1 MINISAFIITK
12 NEASRVT
19 RAINSVK
26 DIAEEIIVVD
36 SGSVDDTV
44 SIAESLGAKVIFNEW
59 PGYVKQKS
67 FAESLCK
74 NNWVLNI
81 DADEELTQELQA
93 EIKQIFNSAKYNEYK
108 AYEINFITIHRYDQ
122 KARILAPSN
131 GFIRLYDR
139 NFCSFSNTKN
149 ATTHDTVTFNIP
161 TKACRFNRTANK

>member
-12 NEASRVT
+12 NEASRVAK
-19 RAINSVK
+19 AINSVK

-93 EIKQIFNSAKYNEYK
+93 EIKQIFNSAKFKPTIFVCTVEGS
-108 AYEINFITIHRYDQ
+108 ITDGTTAFRATAISF
-122 KARILAPSN
+122 AR
-131 GFIRLYDR
+131 R
-139 NFCSFSNTKN
+139 
-149 ATTHDTVTFNIP
+149 
-161 TKACRFNRTANK
+161 

>member
-81 DADEELTQELQA
+81 DADEELTQELHLIQLNTMN
-93 EIKQIFNSAKYNEYK
+93 IKLM
-108 AYEINFITIHRYDQ
+108 R
-122 KARILAPSN
+122 
-131 GFIRLYDR
+131 
-139 NFCSFSNTKN
+139 
-149 ATTHDTVTFNIP
+149 
-161 TKACRFNRTANK
+161 